1 MNYEDASRLSLI
13 LSVSKLDNIF
23 QILNLLEKNVVKLDI
38 LKNTVLI
45 VDDNPAV
52 LSALGQLLEYEVE
65 KVIGIKSPELIP
77 GIIETREVDVFL
89 MDMNFKR
96 GATDGQEGIRWLK
109 SILQDDPDAV
119 VLMITAYGELE
130 LAIEAMKCGATD
142 FIAKPWDNEK
152 LVATVRSGI
161 MLKES
166 RKKVRQLKS
175 KQDHL
180 SHYID
185 AGHEKLY
192 GRSPEMLRVQETIRK
207 VAPSDSNVLILGENG
222 TGKELVAR
230 EIHQASV
237 RSNEVFVHVD
247 LGAIS
252 ESLFESELFGHT
264 RGAFTDAKTDKPGR
278 IEIAS
283 GGTLF
288 LDEIGNLHPAMQTK
302 LLNVLQNR
310 EIYRIGSNKAQP
322 ADFRLISAT
331 NQNLPELISEK
342 RFREDLYYR
351 INTIEITAPPL
362 RVRGQDIIDLANY
375 FLEKYR
381 LKHQRTGLLFSGDAL
396 DAIQKNPWP
405 GNVRQLQHSVERAV
419 LLADGR
425 KIEAGDIFPDAS
437 GSAKLAETRRPTLAE
452 LEEIT
457 IRESIQKNGGN
468 LAKVS
473 RELGVARSTLYN
485 KLKTYGI

>member
-1 MNYEDASRLSLI
+1 MANR
-13 LSVSKLDNIF
+13 
-23 QILNLLEKNVVKLDI
+23 
-38 LKNTVLI
+38 VLI
-45 VDDNPAV
+45 VDDNQAV

-65 KVIGIKSPELIP
+65 KVIGIKSPTLIP
-77 GIIETREVDVFL
+77 GIIETQDIDVII
-89 MDMNFKR
+89 MDMNFSR
-96 GATDGQEGIRWLK
+96 GATDGQEGITWLK
-109 SILQDDPDAV
+109 RILQDDPDAV
-119 VLMITAYGELE
+119 VLMITAYGEMD

-142 FIAKPWDNEK
+142 FIAKPWDNDK

-166 RKKVRQLKS
+166 RMQVRQLKS

-180 SHYID
+180 SHCIE

-192 GRSPEMLRVQETIRK
+192 GKSPEMFRVQETIRK
-207 VAPSDSNVLILGENG
+207 VAPSDSNVLVLGENG
-222 TGKELVAR
+222 TGKELIAR
-230 EIHQASV
+230 EIHQTSD
-237 RSNEVFVHVD
+237 RSDEVFVHVD

-264 RGAFTDAKTDKPGR
+264 RGAFTDARTDKPGR

-288 LDEIGNLHPAMQTK
+288 LDEIGNLLPAMQTK

-310 EIYRIGSNKAQP
+310 EIYRIGSNKPQA

-331 NQNLPELISEK
+331 NQDLREMISEK

-362 RVRGQDIIDLANY
+362 RERGKDIIDLANY
-375 FLEKYR
+375 FLGKYR
-381 LKHQRTGLLFSGDAL
+381 EKHMRQGLKFSPGCL
-396 DAIQKNPWP
+396 DAIERNQWP

-425 KIEAGDIFPDAS
+425 KIEAGDMFPGAS
-437 GSAKLAETRRPTLAE
+437 DSHLPDKIKRPTLSQ
-452 LEEIT
+452 LEEIS
-457 IRESIQKNGGN
+457 IRESIQRNGGN
-468 LAKVS
+468 LSKAA

-485 KLKTYGI
+485 KMKSYGI

>member
-1 MNYEDASRLSLI
+1 
-13 LSVSKLDNIF
+13 
-23 QILNLLEKNVVKLDI
+23 
-38 LKNTVLI
+38 LKNSVLI
-45 VDDNPAV
+45 VDDNQSV
-52 LSALGQLLEYEVE
+52 LSALGQLLEYEVD
-65 KVIGIKSPELIP
+65 KVIGIKSPALIP
-77 GIIETREVDVFL
+77 GIIETQEIDVII
-89 MDMNFKR
+89 MDMNFSR
-96 GATDGQEGIRWLK
+96 GATDGQEGITWLK
-109 SILQDDPDAV
+109 RILKYDPDAV
-119 VLMITAYGELE
+119 VLMITAYGEMDI
-130 LAIEAMKCGATD
+130 AIEAMKCGATD
-142 FIAKPWDNEK
+142 FIAKPWDNDK

-166 RKKVRQLKS
+166 RKQVRQLKT

-180 SHYID
+180 SNCID

-192 GRSPEMLRVQETIRK
+192 GRSPEMGRVQETIRK
-207 VAPSDSNVLILGENG
+207 VAPSDSNVLVLGENG
-222 TGKELVAR
+222 TGKELIAR
-230 EIHQASV
+230 EIHQASN

-288 LDEIGNLHPAMQTK
+288 LDEIGNLQPAMQTK

-310 EIYRIGSNKAQP
+310 EIYRIGSNKPQAT
-322 ADFRLISAT
+322 DFRLISAT
-331 NQNLPELISEK
+331 NQDLPAMISEL

-362 RVRGQDIIDLANY
+362 RERGQDLVDLAHY
-375 FLEKYR
+375 FLEQYR
-381 LKHQRTGLLFSGDAL
+381 VKHKRPGLLFSPGAL
-396 DAIQKNPWP
+396 DGIQRNPWP

-419 LLADGR
+419 LMADGR
-425 KIEAGDIFPDAS
+425 KIESGDIFPGAS
-437 GSAKLAETRRPTLAE
+437 DSPLPDDISRPTLAQ
-452 LEEIT
+452 LEEIS
-457 IRESIQKNGGN
+457 IRDSIQRNGGN
-468 LAKVS
+468 FSKAA

-485 KLKTYGI
+485 KMKSYRI

>member
-1 MNYEDASRLSLI
+1 M
-13 LSVSKLDNIF
+13 
-23 QILNLLEKNVVKLDI
+23 DI
-38 LKNTVLI
+38 LKNRVLI
-45 VDDNPAV
+45 IDDNPAV

-77 GIIETREVDVFL
+77 GIIETQEVDVFL

-96 GATDGQEGIRWLK
+96 GATDGQEGISWLK
-109 SILQDDPDAV
+109 TILKNDPDAV
-119 VLMITAYGELE
+119 VLMITAYGEME

-166 RKKVRQLKS
+166 RKRIRQLKS

-192 GRSPEMLRVQETIRK
+192 GRSPEMYRVQETIRK
-207 VAPSDSNVLILGENG
+207 VAPSDSNVLVMGENG

-230 EIHQASV
+230 EIHQASH

-264 RGAFTDAKTDKPGR
+264 KGAFTDARTDKPGR

-288 LDEIGNLHPAMQTK
+288 LDEIGNLQPAMQTK

-310 EIYRIGSNKAQP
+310 EIYRIGSNKP
-322 ADFRLISAT
+322 RVTDFRLICAS
-331 NQNLPELISEK
+331 NQDLPEMIAEK

-362 RVRGQDIIDLANY
+362 RERGQDIIDLANY

-381 LKHQRTGLLFSGDAL
+381 GKHQRPGLVFSGEAME
-396 DAIQKNPWP
+396 AIQNNSWP

-419 LLADGR
+419 LMADGR
-425 KIEAGDIFPDAS
+425 KIETSDILPDAS
-437 GSAKLAETRRPTLAE
+437 DGQIQAERRRPTLAE
-452 LEEIT
+452 LEEIA

-468 LAKVS
+468 LSKAA

-485 KLKTYGI
+485 KMKTYGI

>member
-1 MNYEDASRLSLI
+1 M
-13 LSVSKLDNIF
+13 
-23 QILNLLEKNVVKLDI
+23 KNS
-38 LKNTVLI
+38 VLI
-45 VDDNPAV
+45 VDDNQAV
-52 LSALGQLLEYEVE
+52 LSALAQLLEYEVE
-65 KVIGIKSPELIP
+65 KVIGIKSPGLIP
-77 GIIETREVDVFL
+77 GIIETQEIDVII
-89 MDMNFKR
+89 MDMNFSR
-96 GATDGQEGIRWLK
+96 GSTDGQEGITWLK
-109 SILQDDPDAV
+109 RILQDDSDAV
-119 VLMITAYGELE
+119 VLMITAYGEMD
-130 LAIEAMKCGATD
+130 LAIEAMKSGATD
-142 FIAKPWDNEK
+142 FIAKPWDNDK

-192 GRSPEMLRVQETIRK
+192 GKSSEMFRVQETIRK
-207 VAPSDSNVLILGENG
+207 VAPSDSNVLVLGENG
-222 TGKELVAR
+222 TGKELIAR
-230 EIHQASV
+230 EIHQASS

-264 RGAFTDAKTDKPGR
+264 RGAFTDAKTDKAGR

-288 LDEIGNLHPAMQTK
+288 LDEIGNLQPTMQTK

-310 EIYRIGSNKAQP
+310 EIYRIGSNKPQA

-331 NQNLPELISEK
+331 NQDLRAMISENL
-342 RFREDLYYR
+342 FREDLYYR
-351 INTIEITAPPL
+351 INTIELTAPPL
-362 RVRGQDIIDLANY
+362 RERGPDIIDLANY

-381 LKHQRTGLLFSGDAL
+381 AKHKRPGLRFSAGAL
-396 DAIQKNPWP
+396 DAIQRNQWP

-419 LLADGR
+419 LMADGR
-425 KIEAGDIFPDAS
+425 KIEAGDIFPGAS
-437 GSAKLAETRRPTLAE
+437 ERHSPDEIRRPTLAQ
-452 LEEIT
+452 LEEIS
-457 IRESIQKNGGN
+457 IRDSIQRNGGN
-468 LAKVS
+468 LSKAA

-485 KLKTYGI
+485 KMKSYGI

>member
-1 MNYEDASRLSLI
+1 MNNS
-13 LSVSKLDNIF
+13 
-23 QILNLLEKNVVKLDI
+23 
-38 LKNTVLI
+38 VLI

-65 KVIGIKSPELIP
+65 KVIGIKSPTLIP
-77 GIIETREVDVFL
+77 GIIETQEIDL
-89 MDMNFKR
+89 IIMDMNFSR
-96 GATDGQEGIRWLK
+96 GVTDGQEGITWLK
-109 SILQDDPDAV
+109 RALRDDPDAV
-119 VLMITAYGELE
+119 VVMITAYGEME

-152 LVATVRSGI
+152 LLATVRSGL

-180 SHYID
+180 SNYID
-185 AGHEKLY
+185 AGQEKLY
-192 GRSPEMLRVQETIRK
+192 GRSPEMQGVQETIRK
-207 VAPSDSNVLILGENG
+207 VAPSDSNVLVLGENG
-222 TGKELVAR
+222 TGKELIAR
-230 EIHQASV
+230 EIHHASN
-237 RSNEVFVHVD
+237 RFREVFVHVD

-264 RGAFTDAKTDKPGR
+264 RGAFTDAKSDKPGR

-288 LDEIGNLHPAMQTK
+288 LDEIGNLQPAMQTK

-310 EIYRIGSNKAQP
+310 EIYRIGSNKPLAV
-322 ADFRLISAT
+322 DFRLISAT
-331 NQNLPELISEK
+331 NQDLRQMIAEK
-342 RFREDLYYR
+342 NFREDLYYR
-351 INTIEITAPPL
+351 INTIEITAPAL
-362 RVRGQDIIDLANY
+362 RDRGQDIIELANY

-381 LKHQRTGLLFSGDAL
+381 IKHKRPGLLFSAGAL
-396 DAIQKNPWP
+396 NAIQDHQWP
-405 GNVRQLQHSVERAV
+405 GNVRQLQHSMERAV

-425 KIEAGDIFPDAS
+425 KIESRDIFPDAADS
-437 GSAKLAETRRPTLAE
+437 LLNDERKRPTLSE

-457 IRESIQKNGGN
+457 IRDSILRNGGN
-468 LAKVS
+468 LSKVA

-485 KLKTYGI
+485 KIKFYRI

>member
-1 MNYEDASRLSLI
+1 
-13 LSVSKLDNIF
+13 
-23 QILNLLEKNVVKLDI
+23 LDI

-45 VDDNPAV
+45 VDDNPGV
-52 LSALGQLLEYEVE
+52 LSALGQLLEDEVE

-77 GIIETREVDVFL
+77 GIIETQDVDVFL
-89 MDMNFKR
+89 VDMNFKR

-109 SILQDDPDAV
+109 NILYEDPDAV

-142 FIAKPWDNEK
+142 FISKPWDNEK
-152 LVATVRSGI
+152 LIATVRSGL

-166 RKKVRQLKS
+166 RKKIRQLKTQ
-175 KQDHL
+175 QDHL
-180 SHYID
+180 SNYIES
-185 AGHEKLY
+185 GHEKLY
-192 GRSPEMLRVQETIRK
+192 GRSSEMLRVQETIRK

-230 EIHQASV
+230 EIHQASA
-237 RSNEVFVHVD
+237 RSDEVFVHVD

-252 ESLFESELFGHT
+252 DSLFESELFGHT
-264 RGAFTDAKTDKPGR
+264 RGAFTDAHTDKPGR

-288 LDEIGNLHPAMQTK
+288 LDEIGNLQPAMQTK

-310 EIYRIGSNKAQP
+310 EIFRIGSNKPQL

-331 NQNLPELISEK
+331 NQDLHAMISEK
-342 RFREDLYYR
+342 SFREDLYYR

-362 RVRGQDIIDLANY
+362 RNRGQDIIDLANY

-381 LKHQRTGLLFSGDAL
+381 LKHQRKGLLFSGGAME
-396 DAIQKNPWP
+396 AIQNNPWP

-419 LLADGR
+419 LMADDR
-425 KIEAGDIFPDAS
+425 KIEAWDIFPDIS
-437 GSAKLAETRRPTLAE
+437 GSKKHTEIRKPTLAE

-457 IRESIQKNGGN
+457 IRESIQRNGGN
-468 LAKVS
+468 LSKAA

-485 KLKTYGI
+485 KMKSYGI

>member
-1 MNYEDASRLSLI
+1 MTNG
-13 LSVSKLDNIF
+13 
-23 QILNLLEKNVVKLDI
+23 
-38 LKNTVLI
+38 VLI
-45 VDDNPAV
+45 VDDNQAV

-65 KVIGIKSPELIP
+65 KVIGIKSPALIP
-77 GIIETREVDVFL
+77 GIIETQEIDVII
-89 MDMNFKR
+89 MDMNFSR
-96 GATDGQEGIRWLK
+96 GATDGKEGITWLK
-109 SILQDDPDAV
+109 RILQDDPDAV
-119 VLMITAYGELE
+119 VLMITAYGEMD
-130 LAIEAMKCGATD
+130 LAVEAMKCGAND
-142 FIAKPWDNEK
+142 FIAKPWDNDK
-152 LVATVRSGI
+152 LLATVRSGI
-161 MLKES
+161 MLKET

-180 SHYID
+180 SHYIE
-185 AGHEKLY
+185 AGHEKLF
-192 GRSPEMLRVQETIRK
+192 GKSPEMFQVQETIQK
-207 VAPSDSNVLILGENG
+207 VAASDSNVLVLGENG
-222 TGKELVAR
+222 TGKELIAR
-230 EIHQASV
+230 EIHQESN

-264 RGAFTDAKTDKPGR
+264 RGAFTDAKSDKPGR

-288 LDEIGNLHPAMQTK
+288 LDEIGNLQPAMQTK

-310 EIYRIGSNKAQP
+310 EIYRIGSNKPQA

-331 NQNLPELISEK
+331 NQDLRAMISEK

-362 RVRGQDIIDLANY
+362 RERGQDIIDLANY

-381 LKHQRTGLLFSGDAL
+381 LKHKRPELLFSPGAMDT
-396 DAIQKNPWP
+396 IQRNPWP

-419 LLADGR
+419 LMANGR
-425 KIEAGDIFPDAS
+425 KIEASDIFPGVSDS
-437 GSAKLAETRRPTLAE
+437 PLPDEIRRPTLSQ
-452 LEEIT
+452 LEEIS
-457 IRESIQKNGGN
+457 IRESIQRNGGN
-468 LAKVS
+468 LSRAA

-485 KLKTYGI
+485 KMKAYGI

>member
-1 MNYEDASRLSLI
+1 MHKS
-13 LSVSKLDNIF
+13 
-23 QILNLLEKNVVKLDI
+23 
-38 LKNTVLI
+38 VLI

-65 KVIGIKSPELIP
+65 KVIGIKSPALIP
-77 GIIETREVDVFL
+77 GITETREIDL
-89 MDMNFKR
+89 IIMDMNFSR
-96 GATDGQEGIRWLK
+96 GATDGREGITWLK
-109 SILQDDPDAV
+109 RILQDDSDAV
-119 VLMITAYGELE
+119 VVMITAYGELE

-152 LVATVRSGI
+152 LLATVRSGI

-166 RKKVRQLKS
+166 RRKVRQLRS

-180 SHYID
+180 SSYID
-185 AGHEKLY
+185 AGHEKLH
-192 GRSPEMLRVQETIRK
+192 GRSAVLLRVQETIRK
-207 VAPSDSNVLILGENG
+207 VAPSDSNILVLGENG
-222 TGKELVAR
+222 TGKELIAR
-230 EIHQASV
+230 EIHRTSG
-237 RSNEVFVHVD
+237 RSDEVFVHVD

-252 ESLFESELFGHT
+252 ESLFESELFGHVK
-264 RGAFTDAKTDKPGR
+264 GAFTDAKTDKPGR

-288 LDEIGNLHPAMQTK
+288 LDEIGNLQPAMQTK

-310 EIYRIGSNKAQP
+310 EIYRIGSNKPQA

-331 NQNLPELISEK
+331 NQDLPGLIAEK

-362 RVRGQDIIDLANY
+362 RERGRDINDLAQF
-375 FLEKYR
+375 FLERYGV
-381 LKHQRTGLLFSGDAL
+381 KHMRPGLIFSPEAL
-396 DAIQKNPWP
+396 DAIQNYQWP

-419 LLADGR
+419 LMADGR
-425 KIEAGDIFPDAS
+425 KIQSGDILPGAPGKD
-437 GSAKLAETRRPTLAE
+437 LIDDTRRPTLAE
-452 LEEIT
+452 LEEIS
-457 IRESIQKNGGN
+457 IRDSIRRNGGN
-468 LAKVS
+468 LSKVA

-485 KLKTYGI
+485 KMKTYGI

>member
-1 MNYEDASRLSLI
+1 M
-13 LSVSKLDNIF
+13 
-23 QILNLLEKNVVKLDI
+23 KNS
-38 LKNTVLI
+38 VLI
-45 VDDNPAV
+45 VDDNQAV
-52 LSALGQLLEYEVE
+52 LSALSQLLEYEVE
-65 KVIGIKSPELIP
+65 KVIGIKSPGLIP
-77 GIIETREVDVFL
+77 GIIETHEIDVII
-89 MDMNFKR
+89 MDMNFRR
-96 GATDGQEGIRWLK
+96 GATDGQEGITWLK
-109 SILQDDPDAV
+109 RILQDDPDAV
-119 VLMITAYGELE
+119 VLMITAYGEMG
-130 LAIEAMKCGATD
+130 LAIEAMKSGASD
-142 FIAKPWDNEK
+142 FIAKPWDNDK

-166 RKKVRQLKS
+166 RKQVRQLKS

-192 GRSPEMLRVQETIRK
+192 GKSSEMYRVQETIRK
-207 VAPSDSNVLILGENG
+207 VAPSDSNVLVLGENG
-222 TGKELVAR
+222 TGKELIAR
-230 EIHQASV
+230 EIHQASS

-247 LGAIS
+247 LGSIS
-252 ESLFESELFGHT
+252 ESLFESELFGHN

-288 LDEIGNLHPAMQTK
+288 LDEIGNLQPAMQTK

-310 EIYRIGSNKAQP
+310 EIYRIGSNKPQA

-331 NQNLPELISEK
+331 NQDLRALISEK

-362 RVRGQDIIDLANY
+362 RDRGQDIIDLAHY
-375 FLEKYR
+375 FLNKYR
-381 LKHQRTGLLFSGDAL
+381 LKHKRPGLLFSPGAL
-396 DAIQKNPWP
+396 DAIQGNQWP

-419 LLADGR
+419 LMADGR
-425 KIEAGDIFPDAS
+425 KIKASDIFPGAS
-437 GSAKLAETRRPTLAE
+437 GPPLPDELSRPTLAQ
-452 LEEIT
+452 LEEIS
-457 IRESIQKNGGN
+457 IRDSIQRNGGN
-468 LAKVS
+468 LAKAA

-485 KLKTYGI
+485 KMKSFGI